1 MVNIFDGL
9 SHPSNPAHTLI
20 QTQRKTYTEWQEKIA
35 AIAPD
40 DDLEESAWGIN
51 PVTIYEL
58 HGVRREDLAT
68 LPPVSPLV
76 RHIRSHLME
85 AYQKRRLHFPP
96 DDVYAI
102 ADPDETDR
110 SNQRTAFHGVALH
123 LGLGYDFKVPLLLDK
138 NLDGQSFAF
147 FFALRL
153 LKVPRMHL
161 YSFLEYHLRTSF
173 QNDKDA
179 YTTFLKLLRL
189 YLSDEL
195 ADLEHLGKIYL
206 FSEDLKSSIAEW
218 VASIKEDVARV
229 EEAEI
234 YESEVLPSDSK
245 KPIQDGIN
253 LADFRRALSVF
264 KSVKNKHNRPVI
276 SDEDLAYLKAQGPY
290 IILDG
295 TQRKIKLQIKN
306 DDKGLIYGFF
316 YWLWCR
322 TGVQRNKGKINYAE
336 YISCYF
342 VDFDGVKI
350 DSIRISLKQRS
361 LEAQKL
367 YYEIFNQSNNQ

>member
-20 QTQRKTYTEWQEKIA
+20 QTQRKIYTEWQEKIT

-51 PVTIYEL
+51 PITIYEL
-58 HGVRREDLAT
+58 FGVRGEDLAA

-76 RHIRSHLME
+76 RHIRSHLVE
-85 AYQKRRLHFPP
+85 AYQKRGLHFPP

-123 LGLGYDFKVPLLLDK
+123 LGLGYDFKVPLLLNK

-153 LKVPRMHL
+153 IKVPRMHL

-195 ADLEHLGKIYL
+195 ADLEHLGKRYP

-218 VASIKEDVARV
+218 AASIKEGVAQV
-229 EEAEI
+229 DEVEI

-245 KPIQDGIN
+245 KPIVYDIN
-253 LADFRRALSVF
+253 QTDFRRALSVF
-264 KSVKNKHNRPVI
+264 KLVKNKHNRSVI

-290 IILDG
+290 IILDES
-295 TQRKIKLQIKN
+295 QRKIRLELYKGDKEKVYRFFHWIWDNIGGSHN
-306 DDKGLIYGFF
+306 DGKEGF
-316 YWLWCR
+316 
-322 TGVQRNKGKINYAE
+322 AE
-336 YISCYF
+336 YIFCYF
-342 VDFDGVKI
+342 SDFKA
-350 DSIRISLKQRS
+350 SISSLSMS
-361 LEAQKL
+361 LRATSLDEQKRYNEAYRK
-367 YYEIFNQSNNQ
+367 YNNQ